1 MAKQSNMAL
10 QPLNVFSSIQAFE
23 DAQRMA
29 KVFINSPLVPQQFRG
44 DLGSCLIAFNLANRT
59 GADPLQVM
67 QNIYIVKGKPAFSSS
82 YLIACFNQ
90 CGRFSAIHYQFQGER
105 GKDDWGCKA
114 ITTELATGE
123 VLEGT
128 LVTIGMAKAEGW
140 YSKKDRYGNET
151 SKWQTM
157 PELMLRY
164 RSATFLIR
172 TYAPEIALGF
182 YTREEAIDI
191 TEQATIVDD
200 APATP
205 TTLDEVAMLAVAEQ
219 AQPEKKQAEPKTQP
233 QPEAKPVATPEPKQ
247 AQRKKAEP
255 KPAEPVAQPAEVQEA
270 TDVAEAQPTA
280 EPVAEQAQPEKAKD
294 YTSRFFE
301 NHKIAKGNE

>member
-1 MAKQSNMAL
+1 MTQSNQTTAL
-10 QPLNVFSSIQAFE
+10 QPLNVFSNIQAFE

-67 QNIYIVKGKPAFSSS
+67 QNLYIVKGKPSFSSS

-90 CGRFSAIHYQFQGER
+90 CGRFSTIHYDFQGEK
-105 GKDDWGCKA
+105 GTDDWGCKA
-114 ITTELATGE
+114 IATELATGE

-140 YSKKDRYGNET
+140 YSKKDKNGKET

-182 YTREEAIDI
+182 YTREEVIDV
-191 TEQATIVDD
+191 TEQATIVNDD
-200 APATP
+200 TA
-205 TTLDEVAMLAVAEQ
+205 TTLDEVAMMAVAEQ
-219 AQPEKKQAEPKTQP
+219 AQPQQK
-233 QPEAKPVATPEPKQ
+233 PEPVAGYPDEYVKPTEPV
-247 AQRKKAEP
+247 AQPKKAEP
-255 KPAEPVAQPAEVQEA
+255 KPAEVQEA
-270 TDVAEAQPTA
+270 TDVAEAQP
-280 EPVAEQAQPEKAKD
+280 ENEAQPEKKD
-294 YTSRFFE
+294 YTSKFFE
-301 NHKIAKGNE
+301 QHKITKK

>member
-1 MAKQSNMAL
+1 MAKNNQQQAL
-10 QPLNVFSSIQAFE
+10 QPVNVFSSIQAFE

-105 GKDDWGCKA
+105 GKDDWGCRA

-157 PELMLRY
+157 PELMMRY

-219 AQPEKKQAEPKTQP
+219 AEPKPQP

-255 KPAEPVAQPAEVQEA
+255 KPAEPVAQPAEEQEA

-280 EPVAEQAQPEKAKD
+280 EKGQEQAQPEKGQD
-294 YTSRFFE
+294 FTSRFFE
-301 NHKIAKGNE
+301 THKHQEQ

>member
-1 MAKQSNMAL
+1 MTKNNQQQAL
-10 QPLNVFSSIQAFE
+10 KPVNVFSSIQSFE

-29 KVFINSPLVPQQFRG
+29 KVFINSPLVPTQFRG
-44 DLGSCLIAFNLANRT
+44 DLGSCLIAFNLANRM

-67 QNIYIVKGKPAFSSS
+67 QNIYIVHGKPSFSSS

-90 CGRFSAIHYQFQGER
+90 CGRFSTIKYQFQGER
-105 GKDDWGCKA
+105 GSDDWGCRA
-114 ITTELATGE
+114 TATELATGE

-128 LVTIGMAKAEGW
+128 LVTIGMAKREGW
-140 YSKKDRYGNET
+140 YSKKDRNGNET

-191 TEQATIVDD
+191 TEQATIVGD
-200 APATP
+200 APATA

-219 AQPEKKQAEPKTQP
+219 AQPQPKK
-233 QPEAKPVATPEPKQ
+233 KQ
-247 AQRKKAEP
+247 AQRKEP
-255 KPAEPVAQPAEVQEA
+255 EPQPAKVQEA
-270 TDVAEAQPTA
+270 TDVAEPQPTA
-280 EPVAEQAQPEKAKD
+280 EPVQAEAQPEQPQPEKAKD

-301 NHKIAKGNE
+301 NHKIAKDNE

>member
-1 MAKQSNMAL
+1 MTKNNQQQAL
-10 QPLNVFSSIQAFE
+10 QPVNVFSSIQSFE

-29 KVFINSPLVPQQFRG
+29 KVFINSPLVPTQFRG
-44 DLGSCLIAFNLANRT
+44 DLGSCLIAFNLANRM

-67 QNIYIVKGKPAFSSS
+67 QNIYIVHGKPSFSSS

-90 CGRFSAIHYQFQGER
+90 CGRFSTIKYQFQGER
-105 GKDDWGCKA
+105 GSDDWGCRA
-114 ITTELATGE
+114 TATELATGE

-128 LVTIGMAKAEGW
+128 LVTIGMAKKEGW

-157 PELMLRY
+157 PELMLQY

-172 TYAPEIALGF
+172 THAPEIALGF
-182 YTREEAIDI
+182 YTREEALDI
-191 TEQATIVDD
+191 TEQATIVGD
-200 APATP
+200 APATA

-219 AQPEKKQAEPKTQP
+219 AQPQQK
-233 QPEAKPVATPEPKQ
+233 PEPVAGEPD
-247 AQRKKAEP
+247 APVAERKKAEP
-255 KPAEPVAQPAEVQEA
+255 QPAEVQEA
-270 TDVAEAQPTA
+270 TDVAEPQPTA
-280 EPVAEQAQPEKAKD
+280 EPVAEQPQPEKAKD

-301 NHKIAKGNE
+301 QHKIVKENE